1 LIVCDPSFSYGS
13 SFKVSFW
20 SQSSLVRKEEGGN
33 KLQIMNRLQRQTMQ
47 QLPTTA
53 TNKEGDEDV
62 VDDNE
67 VYDGIEKG
75 GDGGGQE

>member
-1 LIVCDPSFSYGS
+1 M
-13 SFKVSFW
+13 K
-20 SQSSLVRKEEGGN
+20 
-33 KLQIMNRLQRQTMQ
+33 NRRQR
-47 QLPTTA
+47 PTTA

-67 VYDGIEKG
+67 VYGGIEEE